1 MVDSEAA
8 GVLMVLLAA
17 YIYNDQTTKGPPN
30 PPPKPPRY
38 VQYNKPPELKRTEKK
53 VEEALE
59 KDLKTASAKQ
69 NVLLHEK
76 NEDGPGVMSYL
87 RTRIYGDWEGQ
98 SMKYEQAGGEPDQWD
113 EWGNYIGAAS
123 ATAVATAG
131 TIAYRRANDPL
142 RQFRT

>member
-17 YIYNDQTTKGPPN
+17 YIYNDQKQGPPL
-30 PPPKPPRY
+30 PPKPPRY
-38 VQYNKPPELKRTEKK
+38 VQYDKPPELKRTEKR

-87 RTRIYGDWEGQ
+87 RTRWAGDWEGQ
-98 SMKYEQAGGEPDQWD
+98 SMKYESAGGEPDQWD
-113 EWGNYIGAAS
+113 DWGNYIGGATAT
-123 ATAVATAG
+123 ATAVGLT
-131 TIAYRRANDPL
+131 TMAYNRARDPL
-142 RQFRT
+142 RPFRT